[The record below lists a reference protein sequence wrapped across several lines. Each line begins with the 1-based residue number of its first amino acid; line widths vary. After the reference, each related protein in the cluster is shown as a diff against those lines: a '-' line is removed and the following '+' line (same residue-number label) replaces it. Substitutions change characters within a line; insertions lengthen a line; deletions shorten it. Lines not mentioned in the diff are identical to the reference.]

1 MSATKKTKMSSDA
14 ITLAQKCINTIRV
27 LSAETV
33 QSAKSGHPGAPMGC
47 SPMAHLLWSEVMKF
61 SPENPKWASRDRFVL
76 SNGHACALQYTM
88 LHLTGYKVTIDDL
101 KNFRQ
106 IDSITPGHPEVGVT
120 EGVEVSTG
128 PLGQGISNAVGLAI
142 AETHL
147 AAKFNKPDF
156 PVVDNFT
163 YVICGDGCLQEGVSG
178 EASSLAGT
186 MALGKLIV
194 LYDDND
200 ITIDGGTELSFTE
213 DVTKRYEAY
222 GWHTQKVGNGDSAD
236 LTSLREAVKAAQAV
250 TDRPSIISVKTIIG
264 FGAAKQGTHGVHGA
278 PIGDDDIKKV
288 KADFGLNPDAT
299 FEVPA
304 EVASVYSNVKVKSKE
319 AFATYSAM
327 FAKYSAAYPTEAA
340 ELERT
345 MAGKLPEGYAASLPR
360 YTPADKTL
368 ATRQSSQQVL
378 SKLVDLVPELIGG
391 SADLTPSNLTKVEGN
406 KLDYS
411 KTSRDGKYI
420 RFGVR
425 EHAMCSISN
434 GICAYGGSVPFAA
447 TFLVFAGYCL
457 GAMRLSALSHFRVLY
472 VYTHDSI
479 GLGEDGPTHQPI
491 ETLISLR
498 SIPNMTVMRPA
509 DSNEVTGAYIQAM
522 ENAHGPTV
530 FALSRQ
536 GCVNLPGSS
545 PESVAFGAYTVQKE
559 EADLDVV
566 LVATGS
572 EVQLCVAAAATLK
585 AKGVSTRVV
594 SFPCWS
600 LFEQQSA
607 EYKASVF
614 PEGIPV
620 LSVEA
625 ASTVGWSKYAHC
637 SIGMTTFG
645 ASGKGPAL
653 MKHFGFSEDNVVAKA
668 QILATT
674 YKRAAPTLQRP
685 F

>member
-1 MSATKKTKMSSDA
+1 M
-14 ITLAQKCINTIRV
+14 NY
-27 LSAETV
+27 
-33 QSAKSGHPGAPMGC
+33 
-47 SPMAHLLWSEVMKF
+47 SPQ
-61 SPENPKWASRDRFVL
+61 NPKWSGRDRFVL

-88 LHLTGYKVTIDDL
+88 LHLAGYNISLDDL

-120 EGVEVSTG
+120 DGIEVSTG

-142 AETHL
+142 AETNL
-147 AAKFNKPDF
+147 AARFNKPGF
-156 PVVDNFT
+156 KVIDNFT

-186 MALGKLIV
+186 LGLGKVIV
-194 LYDDND
+194 LYDDNN
-200 ITIDGGTELSFTE
+200 ITIDGGTDLSFTE
-213 DVTKRYEAY
+213 DVLKRYEAY
-222 GWHTQKVGNGDSAD
+222 GWHTQSVNNGDSAEIGD
-236 LTSLREAVKAAQAV
+236 MRAAVKNAQEV
-250 TDRPSIISVKTIIG
+250 TDRPSMISIKTVIG
-264 FGAAKQGTHGVHGA
+264 YGAAKQGTAGVHGA
-278 PIGDDDIKKV
+278 PLGDADIKKV
-288 KADFGLNPDAT
+288 KADFGLNPEAS

-304 EVASVYSNVKVKSKE
+304 EVTSFYSEVQEKSK
-319 AFATYSAM
+319 ATYEAYETM
-327 FAKYSAAYPTEAA
+327 FKAYTAAFPTESA
-340 ELERT
+340 ELTRS
-345 MAGKLPEGYAASLPR
+345 MAGKLPEGWASKLTK
-360 YTPADKTL
+360 YTPEDKTL

-378 SKLVDLVPELIGG
+378 SKLVDAIPELIGG

-411 KTSRDGKYI
+411 KDSRDGRYI

-447 TFLVFAGYCL
+447 TFLVFAGYAL

-472 VYTHDSI
+472 IYTHDSI

-509 DSNEVTGAYIQAM
+509 DANEVTGAYVQAL

-530 FALSRQ
+530 LALSRQ

-545 PESVAFGAYTVQKE
+545 AEGVAKGAYVVEDATGP
-559 EADLDVV
+559 LDVV
-566 LVATGS
+566 IVASGS
-572 EVQLCVAAAATLK
+572 EVQLSVSASAELK
-585 AKGVSTRVV
+585 AKGVSVRVV

-600 LFEQQSA
+600 LFEKQSA
-607 EYKASVF
+607 EYKSSVF
-614 PEGIPV
+614 PNGIPV

-625 ASTVGWSKYAHC
+625 ASTFGWAKYSHG
-637 SIGMTTFG
+637 SIGMTSFG

-653 MKHFGFSEDNVVAKA
+653 MAHFGFSVENVVAKA
-668 QILATT
+668 QKLIET
-674 YKRAAPTLQRP
+674 YKRAAPSLERP